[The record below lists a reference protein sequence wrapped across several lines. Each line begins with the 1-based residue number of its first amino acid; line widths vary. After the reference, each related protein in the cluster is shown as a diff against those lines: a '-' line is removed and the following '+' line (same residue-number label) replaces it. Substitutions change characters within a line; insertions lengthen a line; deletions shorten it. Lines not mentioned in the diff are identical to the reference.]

1 MPNDGT
7 RFTALA
13 ALAILLSL
21 IWLVPLDAQA
31 EEPGRLTTGYPNL
44 DDMPPK
50 PEKPA
55 MTADQQLELKK
66 ELSATRNRQTA
77 VGKVRKGAARVE
89 PAKP

>member
-1 MPNDGT
+1 MQNDGKK
-7 RFTALA
+7 FTALA
-13 ALAILLSL
+13 ASAILLSL
-21 IWLVPLDAQA
+21 ISLVPLDARG
-31 EEPGRLTTGYPNL
+31 EEPGRRTTGYPNL

-66 ELSATRNRQTA
+66 DLSVTRNRQTA

-89 PAKP
+89 PTKP